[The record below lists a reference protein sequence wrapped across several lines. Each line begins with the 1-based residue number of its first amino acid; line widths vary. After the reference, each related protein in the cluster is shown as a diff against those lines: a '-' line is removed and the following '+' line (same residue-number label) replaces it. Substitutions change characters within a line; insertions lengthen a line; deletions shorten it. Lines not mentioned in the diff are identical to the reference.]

1 MNIDTRS
8 LVLHKELML
17 WVYDEEFARR
27 NEQIFYD
34 DLKECSEVTLDEVD
48 RVRRG
53 CTLPQLGRAPGIEA
67 HLVPEEEPAVAGNEE
82 FMRFMAAWALV
93 HETADEGWK
102 AAVERGSGQ
111 AVGEMESG
119 PEAFVD
125 GLSAMIAEEKER
137 LKAEL
142 ASGQIAAPGSQPD
155 LR

>member
-1 MNIDTRS
+1 M
-8 LVLHKELML
+8 
-17 WVYDEEFARR
+17 
-27 NEQIFYD
+27 
-34 DLKECSEVTLDEVD
+34 
-48 RVRRG
+48 
-53 CTLPQLGRAPGIEA
+53 P
-67 HLVPEEEPAVAGNEE
+67 GNEE

-111 AVGEMESG
+111 ALGEMGSG

-155 LR
+155 LREILSELRFEIAELRGRMESMQATLDSLSQPERG